1 MLTRLLMDSLGG
13 SALTLMIACVSPVK
27 IQLEDTMNTLN
38 YAMRASNIRN
48 RPAVQVCESLAS
60 KYLNSGS
67 VHLSL
72 ARAPSNSNCP
82 YCGRLTPWSSSF
94 KLCKARWLTTSAKA
108 SYYGKPPVPR
118 QHRGTATHAA

>member
-48 RPAVQVCESLAS
+48 KPTVQVSTGL
-60 KYLNSGS
+60 Y
-67 VHLSL
+67 
-72 ARAPSNSNCP
+72 
-82 YCGRLTPWSSSF
+82 
-94 KLCKARWLTTSAKA
+94 
-108 SYYGKPPVPR
+108 
-118 QHRGTATHAA
+118 

>member
-48 RPAVQVCESLAS
+48 RPAVQVCESQAS
-60 KYLNSGS
+60 
-67 VHLSL
+67 
-72 ARAPSNSNCP
+72 
-82 YCGRLTPWSSSF
+82 
-94 KLCKARWLTTSAKA
+94 TSTQGPCT
-108 SYYGKPPVPR
+108 SHWNWHPETRPVLIVA
-118 QHRGTATHAA
+118 G